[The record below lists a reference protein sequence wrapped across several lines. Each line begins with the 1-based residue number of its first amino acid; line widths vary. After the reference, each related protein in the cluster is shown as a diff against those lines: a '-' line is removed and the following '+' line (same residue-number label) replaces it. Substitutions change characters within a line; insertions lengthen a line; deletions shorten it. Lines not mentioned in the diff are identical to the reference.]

1 MQGVVPNAA
10 AMILTLIL
18 AAAAAAA
25 AVGVSPEQARFE
37 RCVELVTA
45 TPVAA
50 LVEAGE
56 WRLAG
61 GGLLARQCE
70 GLAYATQKRWGP
82 AAVAFEAAA
91 RAAENVGDGRA
102 ATYWVQSGNAALLGA
117 QPAKARAAFDAAIAR
132 GVITGMDL
140 GEVHLDRAR
149 ARFALGDKAG
159 ARGDLD
165 AALKLVPADPLAW
178 LLSATLARQSG
189 DLARATVDIA
199 NASSR
204 SPDDASV
211 ALEAGNIALL
221 SGSNDA
227 ARTAWEA
234 AVRNAPASVAGKAAA
249 QALARL
255 GK

>member
-1 MQGVVPNAA
+1 
-10 AMILTLIL
+10 MILLPTL
-18 AAAAAAA
+18 AAAAAA
-25 AVGVSPEQARFE
+25 VSPAQARFE
-37 RCVELVTA
+37 HCVDLATA

-70 GLAYATQKRWGP
+70 GLAYAAQQRWGP
-82 AAVAFEAAA
+82 AATAFEAAA
-91 RAAENVGDGRA
+91 RAAENDGDARA
-102 ATYWVQSGNAALLGA
+102 ATLWAQAGNAALLGRD
-117 QPAKARAAFDAAIAR
+117 PTKARAAFDAALAR
-132 GVITGMDL
+132 GVITGADL
-140 GEVHLDRAR
+140 GEVYLDRAR
-149 ARFALGDKAG
+149 ARFTLGDKAG

-189 DLARATVDIA
+189 DLVRASTDIGE
-199 NASSR
+199 ASSR

-221 SGSNDA
+221 TGSGAA

-234 AVRNAPASVAGKAAA
+234 AVRNAPASAAGKAAA
-249 QALARL
+249 EALGRL